1 MDSEL
6 EYATL
11 GRVRVGAQQSLEA
24 FKSSRHQPQ
33 RTLDEATRR
42 LEQVEREIKQELFNL
57 AMSRL
62 SRAEAP
68 RVHPEYTVGLGGI
81 LTGGGMGEL
90 IGRDYTG

>member
-11 GRVRVGAQQSLEA
+11 NRPRVEARQSLGE
-24 FKSSRHQPQ
+24 FKRGRHHPR
-33 RTLDEATRR
+33 RTRAEQR
-42 LEQVEREIKQELFNL
+42 LEQVEREIKQELFDL
-57 AMSRL
+57 AMNRL

-68 RVHPEYTVGLGGI
+68 RLPAGQGAGLGAI
-81 LTGGGMGEL
+81 LCDGAGEL